1 MVCPWLLCPPISHG
15 PEPVA
20 SVLGKTRNVLKMTF
34 HLNLCSKLNW
44 CFSVLFSVLQPLEM
58 NLVELAQHNFSEP
71 PRHPPPF
78 RGKQQ
83 QYIFKQ
89 TKKKKNLPLEQL
101 LWPWWDEGGREI
113 RTRGPNCDIYSS
125 CSAVVFKKRSSVCRH
140 TCPVFVSV
148 CLSGAIDVSA
158 EDAHCNFSDLNIFYL
173 SVSPVYPSVLP
184 PEEKKT

>member
-1 MVCPWLLCPPISHG
+1 MVCPWLLRLCISHG

-89 TKKKKNLPLEQL
+89 TKKKTLAPWAAAVALMRWRRKRNQDQRPKLWHLLILFSCGVQETQQCLPSHL
-101 LWPWWDEGGREI
+101 
-113 RTRGPNCDIYSS
+113 S
-125 CSAVVFKKRSSVCRH
+125 CLC
-140 TCPVFVSV
+140 
-148 CLSGAIDVSA
+148 
-158 EDAHCNFSDLNIFYL
+158 
-173 SVSPVYPSVLP
+173 
-184 PEEKKT
+184 